1 MDQNSKQSNSN
12 NSRHVAHM
20 MNYTPEELKNNQI
33 NIMPMPRPIAAQEQ
47 TDKPLTRP
55 KIAGKS
61 SELTNHDSK

>member
-1 MDQNSKQSNSN
+1 
-12 NSRHVAHM
+12 M